1 MDKEELK
8 KLTELLFLIFICS
21 KMWYP
26 NNVRGLF
33 MRLNFKKYI
42 GDKAF
47 IKTALAVA
55 IPLMFQQLITSS
67 VNLIDNMMV
76 GQLGDAAL
84 GGVAAV
90 NRYYMIA
97 TFGTNGVLAAAAIFI
112 AQYFGAKNMLKTKES
127 FRFSIL
133 CAFAIMIPFA
143 LTGLLFPEVIV
154 TFFTDDAE
162 ILKQGIDY
170 IRVAAYTFLPMAL
183 SLSINNAF
191 RACGET
197 KKPLVI
203 GILTALCNTCLNY
216 VLIFG
221 NFGAPAL
228 GVQGAALATLIARIF
243 EMTTLLIILK
253 LSDMPFKTRVQNLL
267 KFPGELAKRI
277 IYKAAPLALNEV
289 LWSSGMATLFKF
301 YSTRGPEVMSG
312 YSISGTTS
320 DIFFV
325 LFGGM
330 AVASNVLI
338 SQELGAN
345 HLEEARANGYRLLGL
360 STMLAVVFG
369 AGLFS
374 ASFIVP
380 PLYNVSDTARS
391 VASSMLQVQGVMFWI
406 YMFTCMCYFIVRAG
420 GDTKN
425 TLLMDSGFMWT
436 CNLPLVGLCTY
447 FTDMPILGLYLAGQ
461 VTDLIK
467 LVISYKLV
475 CKEKWVRNL
484 TEEHH

>member
-1 MDKEELK
+1 MNLK
-8 KLTELLFLIFICS
+8 KYVGNKQF
-21 KMWYP
+21 Y
-26 NNVRGLF
+26 
-33 MRLNFKKYI
+33 
-42 GDKAF
+42 
-47 IKTALAVA
+47 KTALIIA

-67 VNLIDNMMV
+67 VNLIDNLMV

-112 AQYFGAKNMLKTKES
+112 AQYFGAENMQKIKES

-133 CAFAIMIPFA
+133 SAFAIMVPFSLA
-143 LTGLLFPEVIV
+143 GLVFPELIV
-154 TFFTDDAE
+154 RFFTDDAA
-162 ILKQGIDY
+162 ILKQGTDY

-197 KKPLVI
+197 RKPLII

-221 NFGAPAL
+221 HFGAPAM
-228 GVQGAALATLIARIF
+228 GVQGAALATLAARIF
-243 EMTTLLIILK
+243 EMVTLLVVLK
-253 LSDMPFKTRVQNLL
+253 KSDKPFKTKVQNVFR
-267 KFPGELAKRI
+267 FPFELAQRI
-277 IYKAAPLALNEV
+277 LIKAAPLACNEV
-289 LWSSGMATLFKF
+289 LWSTGMATLFKF
-301 YSTRGPEVMSG
+301 YSTRGSEVMSG
-312 YSISGTTS
+312 YSIASTTS

-345 HLEEARANGYRLLGL
+345 RLDEARNNGYRLLGFSTLL
-360 STMLAVVFG
+360 SLVFAVAMFG
-369 AGLFS
+369 S
-374 ASFIVP
+374 SFVIP
-380 PLYNVSDTARS
+380 QLYNVSEQARGVAES
-391 VASSMLQVQGVMFWI
+391 VTRIQACMFWI
-406 YMFTCMCYFIVRAG
+406 YMFTTMCYFILRAG

-425 TLLMDSGFMWT
+425 TLIMDSVYMWT
-436 CNLPLVGLCTY
+436 VNLPLVGLFTY
-447 FTDMPILGLYLAGQ
+447 LTDWPIVGLYLVGQ
-461 VTDLIK
+461 ATDLLK
-467 LVISYKLV
+467 MVISFRLV
-475 CKEKWVRNL
+475 RKEKWVHNL
-484 TEEHH
+484 TRTTEQEKIQ

>member
-1 MDKEELK
+1 MNL
-8 KLTELLFLIFICS
+8 
-21 KMWYP
+21 
-26 NNVRGLF
+26 
-33 MRLNFKKYI
+33 KKYI
-42 GDKAF
+42 GDKTF
-47 IKTALAVA
+47 YKTALAVA

-67 VNLIDNMMV
+67 VNLIDNLMV

-97 TFGTNGVLAAAAIFI
+97 TFGTNGILAAAAIFI
-112 AQYFGAKNMLKTKES
+112 AQYFGAKNLLKTKET

-133 CAFAIMIPFA
+133 CAFAIMVPFA
-143 LTGLLFPEVIV
+143 LVGLNFPETIV
-154 TFFTDDAE
+154 RFFTDDAA
-162 ILKQGIDY
+162 ILKEG
-170 IRVAAYTFLPMAL
+170 AAYMKIAGFTFFPMAL

-203 GILTALCNTCLNY
+203 GILTALCNTVLNY

-221 NFGAPAL
+221 HFGAPAM

-243 EMTTLLIILK
+243 EMVTLLVVLK
-253 LSDMPFKTRVQNLL
+253 KSDMPFKSRVRNLF
-267 KFPGELAKRI
+267 KFPFELAQRVLV
-277 IYKAAPLALNEV
+277 KAAPLAVNEV
-289 LWSSGMATLFKF
+289 LWSFGMATLFKF

-312 YSISGTTS
+312 YSISSTTS

-345 HLEEARANGYRLLGL
+345 HLDEARNNGYRLLGF
-360 STMLAVVFG
+360 STMLSLIFGLGMFG
-369 AGLFS
+369 A
-374 ASFIVP
+374 SFVVP
-380 PLYNVSDTARS
+380 GLYNVSDAARE
-391 VASSMLQVQGVMFWI
+391 VAVTVLRIQSCMFWI
-406 YMFTCMCYFIVRAG
+406 YMFTCMCYFILRAG

-425 TLLMDSGFMWT
+425 TLLMDSVFMWT
-436 CNLPLVGLCTY
+436 VNLPLVGLCTY
-447 FTDMPILGLYLAGQ
+447 LTDFPIVGLYLVGQ
-461 VTDLIK
+461 LTDLIK
-467 LVISYKLV
+467 LFISYKMV
-475 CKEKWVRNL
+475 RKEKWVRNL
-484 TEEHH
+484 TTTGE

>member
-1 MDKEELK
+1 MNL
-8 KLTELLFLIFICS
+8 
-21 KMWYP
+21 
-26 NNVRGLF
+26 
-33 MRLNFKKYI
+33 KKYI
-42 GDKAF
+42 GDKTF
-47 IKTALAVA
+47 MKTTLAVA
-55 IPLMFQQLITSS
+55 VPLMFQQLVTSS
-67 VNLIDNMMV
+67 VNLIDNMQV

-112 AQYFGAKNMLKTKES
+112 AQYFGAKNMQKTKES

-133 CAFAIMIPFA
+133 CGFAIMIPFA
-143 LTGLLFPEVIV
+143 LSGLIFPELIV
-154 TFFTDDAE
+154 KFFTDDAA
-162 ILKQGIDY
+162 ILQQGVEY
-170 IRVAAYTFLPMAL
+170 ISVAAYTFFPMAL
-183 SLSINNAF
+183 SFSINNAF

-203 GILTALCNTCLNY
+203 GVLTALCNTALNY

-221 NFGAPAL
+221 HFGFPAL
-228 GVQGAALATLIARIF
+228 GVKGAALATLIARIF
-243 EMTTLLIILK
+243 EMVTLLIVLK
-253 LSDMPFKTRVQNLL
+253 MSDMPFKTKVQNVL
-267 KFPGELAKRI
+267 KFPGDLAKRI
-277 IYKAAPLALNEV
+277 LIKAAPLALNEV
-289 LWSSGMATLFKF
+289 MWSSGMATLFKF

-345 HLEEARANGYRLLGL
+345 HLQEARDNGYRLLGF
-360 STMLAVVFG
+360 STMLSVLFG
-369 AGLFS
+369 AGLFCS
-374 ASFIVP
+374 SFIVP
-380 PLYNVSDTARS
+380 PLYNVSETARE
-391 VASSMLQVQGVMFWI
+391 VASSMLKIQGAMFWI
-406 YMFTCMCYFIVRAG
+406 YMFTCMCYFILRAG

-436 CNLPLVGLCTY
+436 FNLPLVGLCTY
-447 FTDMPILGLYLAGQ
+447 LTDWPIIGLYLAGQ
-461 VTDLIK
+461 VTDFVK
-467 LVISYKLV
+467 LVISYKMV
-475 CKEKWVRNL
+475 SKEKWVRNL
-484 TEEHH
+484 TEGHQ